1 MSAGP
6 PFLDLASKDGNTWY
20 NSWPFA
26 WGKTWVGEAPSRCDA
41 FIEKWQLNRHGNPTL
56 WVSDDDIILLYED
69 RQLIRICKK
78 ADTGTL
84 YVNSFFQEVAPEDTK
99 TARDYVK
106 RLDRTM
112 LGLLNDLIIFAQGQW
127 FAGGVTA
134 TGSGT
139 VILQD
144 VWEGVVKESKRDGS
158 FIIYKDIGRLQV
170 QDAMVRASK
179 VLLGRQIRQ
188 QYMTSKNKPLNL
200 DGRDRAIF
208 NDIKRRMGKLY
219 NPPNVTAELK
229 LIEPIMLFG
238 YYGIILNIPITPDAY
253 LDAVVRQILDKYN
266 YDYYDE
272 EKIAWMYLLR
282 FSKKPA
288 RAQEKLAPLLE
299 IPKIRE
305 AYTEA
310 LQRLTPKEMLQD
322 HRREKRSFKL
332 RWKVPDQIK
341 GGFNDSAAT

>member
-1 MSAGP
+1 MAARP
-6 PFLDLASKDGNTWY
+6 PFLDLASKTWY
-20 NSWPFA
+20 NSWTLP
-26 WGKTWVGEAPSRCDA
+26 WGKTWEGGILSRRNA

-56 WVSDDDIILLYED
+56 WASEDDIFLLYED
-69 RQLIRICKK
+69 RKLIHISKK
-78 ADTGTL
+78 ADTGAV
-84 YVNSFFQEVAPEDTK
+84 YVKSFFFWITPEDTK
-99 TARDYVK
+99 MARDYVK
-106 RLDRTM
+106 KLDRTM

-144 VWEGVVKESKRDGS
+144 VWEGVVKEPKRDGS
-158 FIIYKDIGRLQV
+158 FIIYKDIDRLQV

-179 VLLGRQIRQ
+179 VLLSRQISQ
-188 QYMTSKNKPLNL
+188 QYMTSLERPLNL

-219 NPPNVTAELK
+219 NPPSVTAELE

-238 YYGIILNIPITPDAY
+238 YYGIILNVPAPPRAY
-253 LDAVVRQILDKYN
+253 LDAVVRQILDRYN
-266 YDYYDE
+266 FDVYDE
-272 EKIAWMYLLR
+272 ERIACMHLLK
-282 FSKKPA
+282 FSRKPA
-288 RAQEKLAPLLE
+288 RAQEKLVPLLG

-305 AYTEA
+305 AYTKA
-310 LQRLTPKEMLQD
+310 LQRLTPKEMFQN
-322 HRREKRSFKL
+322 HRHELRSFKL
-332 RWKVPDQIK
+332 RWKVPEKIK